1 MIKIKFQ
8 LITLGGRFLQQK
20 NKNLLVCPSCRFF
33 TSLLIQPLKLS
44 KINSTTITQFLLLV
58 SVALCFTVQVFLHAG
73 CNLRLAIMLGVL
85 LRFFHSLFFM
95 NYLFSCMLV
104 ASRIFAPTFIYCLFI
119 HFLAWLQLTCATRI
133 PLCQFVS
140 CFDCQLLHP
149 LVITQ
154 LINLFTLSENMLLS
168 FVPSFLFLLNF

>member
-33 TSLLIQPLKLS
+33 TFLLIQPLKLS

-58 SVALCFTVQVFLHAG
+58 CVALGFTVQVFLHAG

-85 LRFFHSLFFM
+85 FKILSLFFF
-95 NYLFSCMLV
+95 FSWITC
-104 ASRIFAPTFIYCLFI
+104 
-119 HFLAWLQLTCATRI
+119 FLACWL
-133 PLCQFVS
+133 PHVS
-140 CFDCQLLHP
+140 LHP
-149 LVITQ
+149 PLYIVYSFIFLHDYS
-154 LINLFTLSENMLLS
+154 LIVPLESHYASLFPALIANSYSHSLLRS
-168 FVPSFLFLLNF
+168 

>member
-1 MIKIKFQ
+1 
-8 LITLGGRFLQQK
+8 
-20 NKNLLVCPSCRFF
+20 
-33 TSLLIQPLKLS
+33 
-44 KINSTTITQFLLLV
+44 
-58 SVALCFTVQVFLHAG
+58 LHAG

-85 LRFFHSLFFM
+85 FKILSLFFFFM

-140 CFDCQLLHP
+140 CFDCQLLQP